1 MIKKLLKSKKR
12 DKKIIITDV
21 AISKV
26 PLVKYKE
33 IDKKEYK
40 HLQYLAQQVLI
51 YAKLNNLSN
60 EVAFVY
66 KLGEKEFD
74 LSNVG
79 VTKGKEHDVDPFSST
94 IAFHLLKTSRDC
106 VLVCLHNHPSNSIIS
121 LADIFCLLIY
131 DNVKMIVVVTNQ
143 GSINYIVKSKKYN
156 KNNALKIFREAA
168 GLNDKAKTLK
178 QFQDAVLYFLK
189 RSKNAGIVY
198 SCK

>member
-1 MIKKLLKSKKR
+1 MKKVLKSKKR
-12 DKKIIITDV
+12 DKKIMITDV

-26 PLVKYKE
+26 PLVRYKE

-51 YAKLNNLSN
+51 YSKLNNNSN

-79 VTKGKEHDVDPFSST
+79 VTKGREHDVEPFSST
-94 IAFHLLKTSRDC
+94 VAYHLLKTSKDC
-106 VLVCLHNHPSNSIIS
+106 VLVCLHNHPSNSLIS
-121 LADIFCLLIY
+121 LADIFCLLTY

-156 KNNALKIFREAA
+156 KNNALKLFREAA
-168 GLNDKAKTLK
+168 VLNDKANTLK
-178 QFQDAVLYFLK
+178 QFQEAVLYFLK
-189 RSKNAGIVY
+189 KSKNVGVVY
-198 SCK
+198 STK